1 MGTVTFLFTDLVG
14 SSRLWEEHPVAMKG
28 ALACHDVILRDAV
41 EGQGGRVVKT
51 TGDGLHAAFAVAPDA
66 VAAALDAERRL
77 TGEEWVLPEPL
88 KVRMGLHTGVAE
100 VREGDYYG
108 TAVNRAARVAAVAHG
123 GQIVASAATADLV
136 RDDLSP
142 EVALIDLGEH
152 RLRDLG
158 RPERITAV
166 AHPDLPGDFPALRSL
181 DAYPGN
187 LPVQRSSFVGRDEDL
202 AGVHG
207 ALEGSPVITL
217 TGVGGVGK
225 TRLALQVAADVV
237 ARYPDGAWFV
247 DLGPVLDDCE
257 HVIEAVADLV
267 DTVVGS
273 CPGVSVLA
281 TSREALGVEGE
292 DTYEVRPLAMP
303 APGAV

>member
-14 SSRLWEEHPVAMKG
+14 SSRLWEEHPEAMKG
-28 ALACHDVILRDAV
+28 ALARHDEILRDAV
-41 EGQGGRVVKT
+41 EKRDGQVVKT

-66 VAAALDAERRL
+66 VAAALDAQRRL
-77 TGEEWVLPEPL
+77 TGEEWALPEPL
-88 KVRMGLHTGVAE
+88 KVRMGLHTGVAD
-100 VREGDYYG
+100 VRGGDYYG

-123 GQIVASAATADLV
+123 DQIVASAATADLV

-142 EVALIDLGEH
+142 EVALVDLGEH

-166 AHPDLPGDFPALRSL
+166 THPDLPADFPALRSL

-187 LPVQRSSFVGRDEDL
+187 LPVQRSSFVGRAEDL
-202 AGVHG
+202 AGVRA

-237 ARYPDGAWFV
+237 AR
-247 DLGPVLDDCE
+247 
-257 HVIEAVADLV
+257 
-267 DTVVGS
+267 T
-273 CPGVSVLA
+273 
-281 TSREALGVEGE
+281 R
-292 DTYEVRPLAMP
+292 RPAR
-303 APGAV
+303 